1 MNRLLKLGR
10 IKTQRL
16 SALLGLSLD
25 GSRMEGVEVRR
36 QNGSVLVRH
45 AFSVQLSLDPLTNDP
60 ILVGREIRNH
70 LNAAGVR
77 ERRCVVGLPLKW
89 VLTVHTTLPEL
100 PEGDVAALLQTE
112 AERGFPC
119 DVTTL
124 FVASSRYRSPAGTGH
139 ATLAG
144 VPRSHLARLEQVLH
158 AAQLTPVSFSLDA
171 AALQP
176 AHAETANGVLALI
189 VGENH
194 VGLQATCGGGVAALR
209 VLQGAQE
216 SEGGTHQPYADVV
229 ARETRITLGQMPPDL
244 RDAVRRVRVFGPRAR
259 ARQLADEIRLR
270 LESAGLHVELVEQ
283 YHPGEFGVF
292 LPAGTAVTPA
302 VSLAVRH
309 LLGEKPTFEF
319 LPPKVS
325 AWQQLADRYASRKI
339 TVGGAGAVAL
349 AVIVAGMF
357 LIQQWQLSRLGSRW
371 AAISQEVTELKATQ
385 DRIRQFRSWFDSSFR
400 GLSILRQL
408 TESFP
413 EDGVVT
419 AKTVEI
425 RNLNT
430 VTCTGV
436 AKENQALLQT
446 MERLR
451 TTPGVTDLHGPTT
464 RGRSPIQFT
473 FDFHREE
480 GGASAN

>member
-1 MNRLLKLGR
+1 MNSLLTLGR
-10 IKTQRL
+10 FRNPRW
-16 SALLGLSLD
+16 SGVLGLSLD
-25 GSRMEGVEVRR
+25 GSRLEGVEVRR
-36 QNGSVLVRH
+36 QNGSLLVRH
-45 AFSVQLSLDPLTNDP
+45 GFSVQLSLDPLTNDP
-60 ILVGREIRNH
+60 VLVGREIRNH

-89 VLTVHTTLPEL
+89 LLTVHTTLPDL

-119 DVTTL
+119 DINTL
-124 FVASSRYRSPAGTGH
+124 QVASSRYRSPAGTEH

-176 AHAETANGVLALI
+176 ARAETSNGVLALL
-189 VGENH
+189 VGQNH
-194 VGLQATCGGGVAALR
+194 VALQATCCGGVAALR
-209 VLQGAQE
+209 VLQGAVE
-216 SEGGTHQPYADVV
+216 TENGTHRPYADVI

-244 RDAVRRVRVFGPRAR
+244 RDALRRLRVFGPREI
-259 ARQLADEIRLR
+259 ARQLTEEIRLR
-270 LESAGLHVELVEQ
+270 LESAGLQIELVEQ
-283 YHPGEFGVF
+283 YHPGEFLAM
-292 LPAGTAVTPA
+292 LPAGTTVNPTL
-302 VSLAVRH
+302 SLAVRQV
-309 LLGEKPTFEF
+309 LGEAPTFEF

-325 AWQQLADRYASRKI
+325 AWQQLATRYASRKI
-339 TVGGAGAVAL
+339 TVVGAGAVAFAIL
-349 AVIVAGMF
+349 VAGLF
-357 LIQQWQLSRLGSRW
+357 SFQQWQLSRLSSRW
-371 AAISQEVTELKATQ
+371 TAISKEVTELKETQ
-385 DRIRQFRSWFDSSFR
+385 DRIRQFRSWYDRSFR
-400 GLSILRQL
+400 GLGILRL
-408 TESFP
+408 LSESFP

-419 AKTVEI
+419 AKTLEI

-436 AKENQALLQT
+436 AKENRALLKT

-451 TTPGVTDLHGPTT
+451 TAQGVTDLHGPTT

-473 FDFHREE
+473 FDFRWEE
-480 GGASAN
+480 GGTRAD